1 MNGTARSGRLDG
13 VPGPDAAL
21 RLAVFDCDGTLVDGQ
36 ADICAAMASAFT
48 GLGLAAPDPLRVR
61 RAVGLSL
68 PQAMHALMPEAERAL
83 HTALVDA
90 YKQAF
95 RLARAEGRLAEP
107 LFPGMAEAI
116 ATLRG
121 AGWDLA
127 VATGKSQRGLTHC
140 LAVHGL
146 SDAFASLQTADHH
159 PSKPHPA
166 MLFAALDDTLATPEQ
181 AVMIGDTAYDIQ
193 MAQAAGVAAIGVAWG
208 YHTPAELLEAGALAV
223 AESAAQLVEMLG

>member
-1 MNGTARSGRLDG
+1 MSGAARQTRLTG
-13 VPGPDAAL
+13 IPGPDAPL

-36 ADICAAMASAFT
+36 ADICAAMAAAFT
-48 GLGLAAPDPLRVR
+48 GLGVAAPDDSRIR

-68 PQAMHALMPEAERAL
+68 PQAMRLLMPDAEPML
-83 HTALVDA
+83 HTALVEA
-90 YKQAF
+90 YKAAF

-107 LFPGMAEAI
+107 LFPGIAAAI
-116 ATLRG
+116 ARLRA

-127 VATGKSQRGLTHC
+127 VATGKSHRGLTHC

-166 MLFAALDDTLATPEQ
+166 MLFAALDATLATPEQ

-193 MAQAAGVAAIGVAWG
+193 MARAAGVAAIGVAWG
-208 YHTPAELLEAGALAV
+208 YHTPAELRAAGALAV
-223 AESAAQLVEMLG
+223 AENAAELVEMLG